1 MSIDARGEYAAVF
14 RAQCA
19 NHVEIVFNGQRDIAT
34 SGFFFNITKCRSGDS
49 QHNQTLCV
57 DVLIIIG
64 YCATLTWHNEYN
76 LHT

>member
-1 MSIDARGEYAAVF
+1 VSIDARGEYAAVS

-49 QHNQTLCV
+49 KHNSRL
-57 DVLIIIG
+57 
-64 YCATLTWHNEYN
+64 YASMY
-76 LHT
+76 